1 MGGFD
6 NIRFRAGE
14 DLKNSGYTSLAGP
27 YRKSEEE
34 MMDRVVSE
42 ARRANK
48 IVAFS
53 GSSSAVEVWQ
63 KRA

>member
-6 NIRFRAGE
+6 NIRFRDEENLEAAG
-14 DLKNSGYTSLAGP
+14 YQPLAGP
-27 YRKSEEE
+27 YRRKEED
-34 MMDRVVSE
+34 MLDRVVAD

-53 GSSSAVEVWQ
+53 GNPTAVEVWQ
-63 KRA
+63 KQA

>member
-6 NIRFRAGE
+6 NIRLRTAKDLE
-14 DLKNSGYTSLAGP
+14 DSGYNSLAGP
-27 YRKSEEE
+27 YRKSEEA
-34 MMDRVVSE
+34 MMDRVVAD

-53 GSSSAVEVWQ
+53 GNPTAVEVWQ
-63 KRA
+63 KTA

>member
-6 NIRFRAGE
+6 NIRFRTPE
-14 DLKNSGYTSLAGP
+14 DLEDSGYNSLAGP
-27 YRKSEEE
+27 YRKSEEA
-34 MMDRVVSE
+34 MMDRVVAD

-53 GSSSAVEVWQ
+53 GKPTAVEVWQ
-63 KRA
+63 KTA